1 MSSIK
6 TLQRAEYRV
15 NELIEFFNDY
25 IDFFNRSNLFVG
37 PSLYFHKK
45 TLDRLE
51 LNQDPAKAIE
61 DEIFFDY
68 LYAMLTAWG
77 MHRMGPGSTKLTEM
91 NILKESFRKQKNKI
105 ELLSNYEIDSI
116 SNNDILY
123 VTSKI
128 WELIENLEISVSKTK
143 IVAGSKALHHLFPKL
158 IPPIDREY
166 TIRFFYNRTNMNQGD
181 KKAFEEIYPYLIKI
195 AKSCKDDIKRQIG
208 NGSMATS
215 KTKIIDNA
223 VVGYVLKEIKKK

>member
-1 MSSIK
+1 MSNIK
-6 TLQRAEYRV
+6 TLKRV
-15 NELIEFFNDY
+15 AHRVDELIENFNDY
-25 IDFFNRSNLFVG
+25 IDFFNRSNLFIG

-45 TLDRLE
+45 TLERVE
-51 LNQDPAKAIE
+51 LNQNPIKTIE
-61 DEIFFDY
+61 DEIFYDY

-116 SNNDILY
+116 PNNEIFHI
-123 VTSKI
+123 TSKI
-128 WELIENLEISVSKTK
+128 WELIENLEISISKTK

-181 KKAFEEIYPYLIKI
+181 KKAFKEIYPYFIKI
-195 AKSCKDDIKRQIG
+195 AKSCKDDIKHQIG
-208 NGSMATS
+208 NGLMATS

-223 VVGYVLKEIKKK
+223 IVGYVLKEIKKK